1 MNLRGLWSCLVTTV
15 IVQRAWCIT
24 MIHRRRRTEKY
35 ISYYLVLLT
44 GTQNW
49 LNAYSTVYYTMCTS
63 VPTAFI
69 TLLFFSYPV
78 TKREKARE
86 RKKTHNHLVACW
98 IIFHPPTLLREQGFF
113 LWKKEYWLLKV
124 SITTND
130 GYIYIIIQCN
140 VVNEVDSSYLK
151 SESLSIS
158 ARLFV
163 VLTARFLFIISD
175 IAYSHD
181 SSNDTLSLIT
191 IL

>member
-1 MNLRGLWSCLVTTV
+1 MGSL
-15 IVQRAWCIT
+15 IVFGYNGYCSTCIT
-24 MIHRRRRTEKY
+24 MIHRRWRTEKY

-63 VPTAFI
+63 EPTSFI

-86 RKKTHNHLVACW
+86 RKKLT
-98 IIFHPPTLLREQGFF
+98 IIWLRVELYFFCLLYCMNKDFF
-113 LWKKEYWLLKV
+113 WEKKEYWLLKV
-124 SITTND
+124 SMTTDD
-130 GYIYIIIQCN
+130 GYVYIIIQCN

-163 VLTARFLFIISD
+163 VLTARFSFIISD